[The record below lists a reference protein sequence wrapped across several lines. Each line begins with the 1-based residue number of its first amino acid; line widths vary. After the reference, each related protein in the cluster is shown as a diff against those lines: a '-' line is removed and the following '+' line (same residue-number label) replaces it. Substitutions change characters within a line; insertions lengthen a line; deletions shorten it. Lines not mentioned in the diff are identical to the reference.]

1 MKGLREA
8 SRGGLS
14 RHKRY
19 THGQTNFAFHGWSW
33 GDSHRVG
40 TRDNGGRRENCVH
53 VCVWPSQQYSPH
65 YPITQAGVTF
75 QEISTDV
82 GLGPQLSRRSS
93 REGLAGVK

>member
-8 SRGGLS
+8 SHSGLL

-19 THGQTNFAFHGWSW
+19 THGQTNFAFHRWSW

-40 TRDNGGRRENCVH
+40 TRDHGLRENCVY
-53 VCVWPSQQYSPH
+53 VCVQPLQQYSPR

-93 REGLAGVK
+93 REGLGWVK